1 MSEQRRLGR
10 GLEALLSQSYQPVG
24 PQIHQAHD
32 AGHDQN
38 AGYDPNAAYDQS
50 AANNGSQQFDNPM
63 PFGAELATGT
73 VDTSHDN
80 GIVYI
85 PVHDIS
91 PNRYQPRQDFDET
104 ELDELAESIRQH
116 GVIQPIVVRRVE
128 EGRIELISG
137 ERRLRAAIKA
147 GWAEMPT
154 WIREADDRQ
163 VAEIAIVENVQRKD
177 LNPLEKAQSF
187 QNYIETYG
195 CTKDELAA
203 RVQVNRSTVSNL
215 IRLLELPREV
225 QGHIRTGSLSQGHAR
240 ALLPLGDEQEQI
252 NLCRRILTEQLN
264 VRTVEEIVTQIINQL
279 DGPQDHGC
287 TLWSGNTA
295 EAIDAAQHNFGEGN
309 DGASDESAR
318 SEGAGD
324 AGDDSVPGK
333 EAGPRKKKT
342 VKPPSRSGY
351 LATLEQE
358 LRTALGTKVEIKEV
372 GKRRGRG
379 QIIVHFQT
387 PQEFER
393 LQRYLLDAASAPTQS
408 EAG

>member
-24 PQIHQAHD
+24 PQIYEAHD
-32 AGHDQN
+32 PGQSHDGGQH
-38 AGYDPNAAYDQS
+38 
-50 AANNGSQQFDNPM
+50 DNPM
-63 PFGAELATGT
+63 PFDAELATGAI
-73 VDTSHDN
+73 DTAHDG

-91 PNRYQPRQDFDET
+91 PNRFQPRQDFDET

-147 GWAEMPT
+147 GWADMPV

-177 LNPLEKAQSF
+177 LNPLEKAASF
-187 QNYIETYG
+187 QSYIETYG
-195 CTKDELAA
+195 CSKEELAA
-203 RVQVNRSTVSNL
+203 RVQVDRSTVSNL
-215 IRLLELPREV
+215 IRLLELPKEV
-225 QGHIRTGSLSQGHAR
+225 QASIRSGALSQGHAR
-240 ALLPLGDEQEQI
+240 ALLPLGDEQEQVQ
-252 NLCRRILTEQLN
+252 LCRRILAEQLN
-264 VRTVEEIVTQIINQL
+264 VREVEEAVTEIVTRL

-287 TLWSGNTA
+287 APWTGNSPEA
-295 EAIDAAQHNFGEGN
+295 MDAARQGMSDVHVDAIDEGASVESAGG
-309 DGASDESAR
+309 DGASDEYAS
-318 SEGAGD
+318 D
-324 AGDDSVPGK
+324 AGMPNN
-333 EAGPRKKKT
+333 EAAPRKKKT
-342 VKPPSRSGY
+342 IKPPSRSAY

-358 LRTALGTKVEIKEV
+358 LRTALGTKVEIKEAAR
-372 GKRRGRG
+372 RRGRG

-393 LQRYLLDAASAPTQS
+393 LQRYFVDAASAAPHS
-408 EAG
+408 DAG

>member
-10 GLEALLSQSYQPVG
+10 GLEALLSQSYPPVG
-24 PQIHQAHD
+24 PQIYPAHD
-32 AGHDQN
+32 AGHDHN
-38 AGYDPNAAYDQS
+38 AGNDHSSGLGGGQQYDNA
-50 AANNGSQQFDNPM
+50 M
-63 PFGAELATGT
+63 PFDAELATGT

-91 PNRYQPRQDFDET
+91 PNRYQPRQDFEES

-147 GWAEMPT
+147 GWAEMPV

-187 QNYIETYG
+187 QNYIATYG
-195 CTKDELAA
+195 CTKEELAS
-203 RVQVNRSTVSNL
+203 RVQVDRSTVANL
-215 IRLLELPREV
+215 IRLLELPHEV
-225 QGHIRTGSLSQGHAR
+225 QGHIRSGTLSQSHAR
-240 ALLPLGDEQEQI
+240 ALLPLGDEQEQVK
-252 NLCRRILTEQLN
+252 LCRRILTEQLN
-264 VRTVEEIVTQIINQL
+264 VRAVEEIVTQVINRL
-279 DGPQDHGC
+279 DGPQDLGC
-287 TLWSGNTA
+287 TLWEGNTA
-295 EAIDAAQHNFGEGN
+295 EAIEAAQRGFGDVI
-309 DGASDESAR
+309 DGASDECARNDSA
-318 SEGAGD
+318 SDGGGD
-324 AGDDSVPGK
+324 GMPNN

-342 VKPPSRSGY
+342 IKPPSRSSY

-393 LQRYLLDAASAPTQS
+393 LQRYLLDAATIPVNS

>member
-24 PQIHQAHD
+24 PQIYPAQG
-32 AGHDQN
+32 AGHEHHT
-38 AGYDPNAAYDQS
+38 AADR
-50 AANNGSQQFDNPM
+50 GDPM
-63 PFGAELATGT
+63 PFDAELATGA
-73 VDTSHDN
+73 VDTSHDS

-91 PNRYQPRQDFDET
+91 PNRFQPRQDFDET

-147 GWAEMPT
+147 GWTEMPV

-177 LNPLEKAQSF
+177 LNPLEKAASF

-195 CTKDELAA
+195 CSKEELAA
-203 RVQVNRSTVSNL
+203 RVQVDRSTVSNL
-215 IRLLELPREV
+215 IRLLELPKEV
-225 QGHIRTGSLSQGHAR
+225 QASIRSGALSQGHAR
-240 ALLPLGDEQEQI
+240 ALLPLGDEHEQVQ
-252 NLCRRILTEQLN
+252 LCRRILAEQLN
-264 VRTVEEIVTQIINQL
+264 VREVEEAVTEIVNRL

-287 TLWSGNTA
+287 APWTGNSP
-295 EAIDAAQHNFGEGN
+295 EARDAAQRGMRLDN
-309 DGASDESAR
+309 DGASDECAGMESAC
-318 SEGAGD
+318 GD
-324 AGDDSVPGK
+324 GTSDGG
-333 EAGPRKKKT
+333 EAGVPSNEAAPRKKKT
-342 VKPPSRSGY
+342 IKPPSRSAY
-351 LATLEQE
+351 LETLEQE
-358 LRTALGTKVEIKEV
+358 LRTALGTKVEIKEAAR
-372 GKRRGRG
+372 RRGRG

-393 LQRYLLDAASAPTQS
+393 LQRYLLDAATAPVQS

>member
-24 PQIHQAHD
+24 PQIHEAND
-32 AGHDQN
+32 AGEQHGGAGGAQN
-38 AGYDPNAAYDQS
+38 HHGD
-50 AANNGSQQFDNPM
+50 QQFDDPM
-63 PFGAELATGT
+63 PFGAELAAGT
-73 VDTSHDN
+73 VDTSHDG

-154 WIREADDRQ
+154 WIRQADDRQ

-187 QNYIETYG
+187 HNYIETYG
-195 CTKDELAA
+195 CTQDELAA

-264 VRTVEEIVTQIINQL
+264 VRAVEEIVTQVINRL
-279 DGPQDHGC
+279 DGPHDHGC
-287 TLWSGNTA
+287 TLWPGNTA
-295 EAIDAAQHNFGEGN
+295 EAIDSAQHNFGEGN
-309 DGASDESAR
+309 DGASDESAS
-318 SEGAGD
+318 SEGASNT
-324 AGDDSVPGK
+324 GDDGMPNN

-342 VKPPSRSGY
+342 VRPPSRSGY

-358 LRTALGTKVEIKEV
+358 LRTALGTKVEIKEA

-393 LQRYLLDAASAPTQS
+393 LQRYLLDAAAAPAQS
-408 EAG
+408 DAG